1 MKVAVFGATGETGRR
16 FCRRAL
22 DAKHSVVGFSFRRT
36 DIEGVDELQST
47 PIALED
53 AAAVLAALDGV
64 DAIVSAIGGDKSTR
78 SAGIDRLVRSAQK
91 RGIQRIVSI
100 GGAGILTMPSGELL
114 KEQPFFPD
122 FLVPISNAH
131 QDAWKVLEAS
141 GLQWTMICPGT
152 MRDGVSN
159 GRYRFQADTPL
170 PDMKGI
176 LYDDVAHLILAC
188 LERDLY
194 VQQRVSVS
202 NP

>member
-1 MKVAVFGATGETGRR
+1 MVRR
-16 FCRRAL
+16 
-22 DAKHSVVGFSFRRT
+22 RRT
-36 DIEGVDELQST
+36 AERSGKPGAV
-47 PIALED
+47 ALW
-53 AAAVLAALDGV
+53 LDFGQ
-64 DAIVSAIGGDKSTR
+64 
-78 SAGIDRLVRSAQK
+78 AGFVERL
-91 RGIQRIVSI
+91 
-100 GGAGILTMPSGELL
+100 L
-114 KEQPFFPD
+114 
-122 FLVPISNAH
+122 SNAH

-159 GRYRFQADTPL
+159 GRYRFQADTAL

-176 LYDDVAHLILAC
+176 LYDDVAHLILEC